1 MVKLMKTILVM
12 EWHNKPILACPA
24 KLLRFLIKRKD
35 LFMYYFIVNKISGN
49 GKGLKVWK
57 KVEKLLQEKRIN
69 YQVRFTERPKHA
81 VEIAKELSSEKCYA
95 IVAVGGD
102 GTVHDVANG
111 LIGSNIPLGVIPAG
125 SGNDFARALDIP
137 MDYKKALER
146 ILMGKQRKID
156 IGRIGEEYCI
166 TVAGIGFDGKVAEVN
181 NASKYK
187 KWLNLIRLGALSYGL
202 SFLHVL
208 LKYRPVN
215 IQLKVDGENLVFFNV
230 WLIAIANI
238 PNYGGGIRICPD
250 ACYNDGL
257 FDICIV
263 HSITKWDLLRT
274 FPKAYKGK
282 HLFHSGVTMIKG
294 KQVEVISE
302 FPVIVQGDGE
312 ILMKTPVNVTIQ
324 RDALLII

>member
-1 MVKLMKTILVM
+1 
-12 EWHNKPILACPA
+12 
-24 KLLRFLIKRKD
+24 
-35 LFMYYFIVNKISGN
+35 MYYFIVNKISGN

-57 KVEKLLQEKRIN
+57 KVEKLLQGKRVN

-81 VEIAKELSSEKCYA
+81 VEIAKELSSEQCDA
-95 IVAVGGD
+95 VVAVGGD

-111 LIGSNIPLGVIPAG
+111 LIDSNIPLGVIPAG

-156 IGRIGEEYCI
+156 IGRIGNEYCI
-166 TVAGIGFDGKVAEVN
+166 TVTGIGFDGKVAEVN

-187 KWLNLIRLGALSYGL
+187 SWLNFIRLGDLSYGL

-215 IQLKVDGENLVFFNV
+215 IQLKVDGKNLVFFNV

-250 ACYNDGL
+250 AYYNDGL

-263 HSITKWDLLRT
+263 HNMTKWELLRT
-274 FPKAYKGK
+274 FPKAYKGR
-282 HLFHSGVTMIKG
+282 HIFHPCVTIIKG

-302 FPVIVQGDGE
+302 LPIIVQGDGE
-312 ILMKTPVNVTIQ
+312 LLTKTPVNVTIHK
-324 RDALLII
+324 DALLII

>member
-1 MVKLMKTILVM
+1 
-12 EWHNKPILACPA
+12 
-24 KLLRFLIKRKD
+24 
-35 LFMYYFIVNKISGN
+35 MYYFIVNKISGN

-57 KVEKLLQEKRIN
+57 KVEKLLQEKRVN

-81 VEIAKELSSEKCYA
+81 VEIARELSSEKCYA
-95 IVAVGGD
+95 VVAVGGD

-111 LIGSNIPLGVIPAG
+111 LIDSNIPLGVIPAG

-137 MDYKKALER
+137 TDYKKALER
-146 ILMGKQRKID
+146 ILTGKQRKID
-156 IGRIGEEYCI
+156 IGKIGKEYFI
-166 TVAGIGFDGKVAEVN
+166 TITGIGFDGKVAEVN

-187 KWLNLIRLGALSYGL
+187 NWLNFIRLGDLSYGF

-215 IQLKVDGENLVFFNV
+215 IQLKVDGKNLAFFNV

-238 PNYGGGIRICPD
+238 SNYGGGIRICPA

-263 HSITKWDLLRT
+263 HSMTKWGLLRT

-282 HLFHSGVTMIKG
+282 HIFHPGITMLKG

-302 FPVIVQGDGE
+302 LPVIVQGDGE
-312 ILMKTPVNVTIQ
+312 ILTKTPVNVTIQ